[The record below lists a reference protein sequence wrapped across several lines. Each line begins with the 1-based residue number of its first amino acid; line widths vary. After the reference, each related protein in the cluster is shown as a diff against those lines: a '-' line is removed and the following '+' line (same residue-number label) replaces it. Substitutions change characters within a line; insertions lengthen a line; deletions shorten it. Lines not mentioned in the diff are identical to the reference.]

1 MILAAAF
8 MVVTSGF
15 TVFHHS
21 CQSMSTSEYSVLIP
35 EFSCNHYNAE
45 KSHGMPACCH
55 SAEDASHQDHP
66 DDDCC
71 DTESYV
77 VKIDF
82 TVKMQ
87 DALTFCFENSAT
99 SFELIEYASLN
110 EDDQSQVDLF
120 SNDLSPPKAGRDLH
134 IFLQQLNIPDPA
146 V

>member
-1 MILAAAF
+1 MILAAAI

-21 CQSMSTSEYSVLIP
+21 CQSMSISEYSVLIP
-35 EFSCNHYNAE
+35 EFSCDNYNAE
-45 KSHGMPACCH
+45 KTLGLLACCQA
-55 SAEDASHQDHP
+55 AEDASHQDHA

-87 DALTFCFENSAT
+87 DGLTFCFVNPPASL
-99 SFELIEYASLN
+99 ELIEYALLN
-110 EDDQSQVDLF
+110 EDDQSPADLL
-120 SNDLSPPKAGRDLH
+120 SNDLSPPKAGRELH